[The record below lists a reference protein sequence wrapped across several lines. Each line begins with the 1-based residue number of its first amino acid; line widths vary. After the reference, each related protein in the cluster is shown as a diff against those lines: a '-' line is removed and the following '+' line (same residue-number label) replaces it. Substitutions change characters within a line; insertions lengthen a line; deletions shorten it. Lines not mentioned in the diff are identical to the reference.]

1 MIDSNVTLEILSKY
15 EDKDYNYLLDNY
27 KYL

>member
-27 KYL
+27 NLE